1 MNKLAFKKLKNY
13 CRIKPH
19 FDSMNEECGV
29 FGIYKK
35 DDFIEAADAVFYG
48 LYALQHRGQESAGI
62 AISRNGRID
71 YYKDMGLVAEVFKGD
86 RMDEFYGADIAVG
99 HVRYSTTGRSAVTNA
114 QPLVVSYKSG
124 TLALTHN
131 GNLINASGLREELE
145 EAGAIFQTTID
156 TEVIANLI
164 ARQAGDGI
172 IESIIKTMA
181 RLKGSYAMTVMTKDM
196 LIGVRDPQGIRPL
209 VLGRINESY
218 VLASETAAFD
228 AIDAEYIRDIKPG
241 EIVEITAKGVSS
253 HMTPPAEKTALCVFE
268 YVYFARPDSY
278 IEGVSVYGAREK
290 AGALLAK
297 RFPVEAD
304 IVSGVPDSA
313 LPAAMGYAEESG
325 IIYKKALAKNRYIG
339 RTFIQPQQYM
349 RERGVKIKLNAL
361 RRNVEGKRVILI
373 DDSIVRGT
381 TSKKIVEMLRS
392 AGAKEVH
399 MRISSPPVIAP
410 CYFGI
415 DTASHEQL
423 IGAKNSV
430 EAIRKL
436 IGADSLA
443 YLSAE
448 DLLET
453 AKEAGLDFCSG
464 CFTKDYPMDVESETG
479 KGNKLI
485 LEQNGE

>member
-1 MNKLAFKKLKNY
+1 LRYKKLPIY
-13 CRIKPH
+13 ERTKPAV
-19 FDSMNEECGV
+19 DSMNEECGV
-29 FGIYKK
+29 FGIYKN
-35 DDFIEAADAVFYG
+35 DDFIEAADATFYG

-62 AISRNGRID
+62 AVSRGGRIE
-71 YYKDMGLVAEVFKGD
+71 YYKDMGLVAEVFKENVISD
-86 RMDEFYGADIAVG
+86 FYGADIAIG
-99 HVRYSTTGRSAVTNA
+99 HVRYSTTGRSLVGNA
-114 QPLVVSYKSG
+114 QPLVISYRNG
-124 TLALTHN
+124 TIALTHN
-131 GNLINASGLREELE
+131 GNLINASGIRKELE
-145 EAGAIFQTTID
+145 KDGAIFQTTID

-164 ARQAGDGI
+164 ARNADDGI
-172 IESIIKTMA
+172 IESIKKTMSKV
-181 RLKGSYAMTVMTKDM
+181 RGSYAMTIMTKDK
-196 LIGVRDPQGIRPL
+196 LIGVRDPFGIRPL
-209 VLGRINESY
+209 ALGRIDETY
-218 VLASETAAFD
+218 VIASETAAFD
-228 AIDAEYIRDIKPG
+228 AIDAEYVRDIEPG
-241 EIVEITAKGVSS
+241 EIVEISEDGLKSYIQCKK
-253 HMTPPAEKTALCVFE
+253 EKTALCVFE

-297 RFPVEAD
+297 RYPVEAD

-313 LPAAMGYAEESG
+313 RPAALGYAEESG
-325 IIYKKALAKNRYIG
+325 ILYKKALAKNRYIG

-361 RRNVEGKRVILI
+361 RRNVEGKRVVLV

-381 TSKKIVEMLRS
+381 TSKKIVEMLKA

-430 EAIRKL
+430 EEIRKL
-436 IGADSLA
+436 IGADSLH

-448 DLLET
+448 DLI
-453 AKEAGLDFCSG
+453 EAATEGKQDFCTG
-464 CFTKDYPMDVESETG
+464 CFTKNYPIDVIKEEG

-485 LEQNGE
+485 LEQKGC

>member
-1 MNKLAFKKLKNY
+1 VAYKLLEPY
-13 CRIKPH
+13 DRIKPA
-19 FDSMNEECGV
+19 FDSPNEACGV

-62 AISRNGRID
+62 AVSKGGIID
-71 YYKDMGLVAEVFKGD
+71 HFKGMGLVAEVFKP
-86 RMDEFYGADIAVG
+86 EILQQVYGAKIAVG
-99 HVRYSTTGRSAVTNA
+99 HVRYSTTGRSSLANA
-114 QPLVVSYKSG
+114 QPLVISYRNG
-124 TLALTHN
+124 TLALNHN
-131 GNLINASGLREELE
+131 GNLINAASLRNELE
-145 EAGAIFQTTID
+145 DKGAIFQTTID

-164 ARQAGDGI
+164 ARDAANGI
-172 IESIIKTMA
+172 IDAIKTTMSKI
-181 RLKGSYAMTVMTKDM
+181 RGSYAMTIMTKDR
-196 LIGVRDPQGIRPL
+196 LIGIRDPLGIRPL
-209 VLGRINESY
+209 ALGRINESY

-228 AIDAEYIRDIKPG
+228 AIDAEYVRDIKPG
-241 EIVEITAKGVSS
+241 EIVEISEDGIVS
-253 HMTPPAEKTALCVFE
+253 HMTEVPEKSALCIFE

-278 IEGVSVYGAREK
+278 IDGVSVYEARER
-290 AGALLAK
+290 AGAMLAK
-297 RFPVEAD
+297 RYPVEAD

-313 LPAAMGYAEESG
+313 RPAALGYAEESG
-325 IIYKKALAKNRYIG
+325 IVYKKALAKNRYIG
-339 RTFIQPQQYM
+339 RTFIEPQQYM

-361 RRNVEGKRVILI
+361 KRNVDGKRIVLV

-381 TSKKIVEMLRS
+381 TSKKIIEMLKA

-430 EAIRKL
+430 EEIRKL
-436 IGADSLA
+436 IGADSLY

-448 DLLET
+448 DLIEC
-453 AKEAGLDFCSG
+453 AKESALDFCTG
-464 CFTKDYPMDVESETG
+464 CFTKNYPIDVVSEKD

-485 LEQNGE
+485 LEQKVRG

>member
-1 MNKLAFKKLKNY
+1 
-13 CRIKPH
+13 
-19 FDSMNEECGV
+19 MNEECGV

-35 DDFIEAADAVFYG
+35 DDFIEAADAAFYG

-62 AISRNGRID
+62 AISRKGRVD
-71 YYKDMGLVAEVFKGD
+71 YHKDMGLVGEIFKD
-86 RMDEFYGADIAVG
+86 NVLSELYGADIAVA

-114 QPLVVSYKSG
+114 QPLVISYRSG
-124 TLALTHN
+124 TVALTHN
-131 GNLINASGLREELE
+131 GNLINASGLRKELE
-145 EAGAIFQTTID
+145 EDGAIFQTTID

-164 ARQAGDGI
+164 ARNADDGI
-172 IESIIKTMA
+172 IKSIKKTMG
-181 RLKGSYAMTVMTKDM
+181 RIRGSYAMTIMTKDK
-196 LIGVRDPQGIRPL
+196 LIGVRDPHGIRPL
-209 VLGRINESY
+209 VLGQINESY
-218 VLASETAAFD
+218 VLASETAALD
-228 AIDAEYIRDIKPG
+228 AIDAEYLRDIKPG
-241 EIVEITAKGVSS
+241 EIVEITENGLKSY
-253 HMTPPAEKTALCVFE
+253 MDRPAEKSALCIFE

-297 RFPVEAD
+297 RYPVDAD

-313 LPAAMGYAEESG
+313 RPAALGYAEFAG
-325 IIYKKALAKNRYIG
+325 ITYKKALAKNRYIG
-339 RTFIQPQQYM
+339 RTFIEPQQYM
-349 RERGVKIKLNAL
+349 RERGVKMKLNAL
-361 RRNVEGKRVILI
+361 RRNVEGKKVVLV

-381 TSKKIVEMLRS
+381 TSKKIIEMLKN

-423 IGAKNSV
+423 IGAKNSI
-430 EAIRKL
+430 EEIRKL
-436 IGADSLA
+436 IGADSLY

-448 DLLET
+448 DLMET
-453 AKEAGLDFCSG
+453 AKDSGIDFCSG
-464 CFTKDYPMDVESETG
+464 CFTKNYPFDVLKEEG

-485 LEQNGE
+485 LEQKGC